1 MCGKPCQ
8 SGETFVLDMG
18 NPRKILD
25 LATELITISGLR
37 PHKDIEIRITGLRP
51 GEKMY
56 EELVEP
62 SEVLSPTLIE
72 KLSVIVDSNGNH
84 FPPEALRTLTR
95 AALENDL
102 IAVYE
107 NIPKL
112 VPTFHPVTDF
122 GRSCIGIARE
132 NGLAKEASR

>member
-1 MCGKPCQ
+1 
-8 SGETFVLDMG
+8 
-18 NPRKILD
+18 
-25 LATELITISGLR
+25 
-37 PHKDIEIRITGLRP
+37 LRP

-72 KLSVIVDSNGNH
+72 KLSVIVDGNGNH
-84 FPPEALRTLTR
+84 FPSQALRALTR

-132 NGLAKEASR
+132 NGLAKGASR